1 MLSEILSNQ
10 RRKVGMSVDE
20 LAEKSG
26 VPKSTVAK
34 ILTGVTDNPTLE
46 TVKAIAHTLG
56 ISLSDAAGEKEKERE
71 KEKQHKASDVE
82 RDIIYKIRKLDEFG
96 KNAVNAI
103 LQIEYERCLSI
114 NEPATQNG
122 SNSPVLVEYRRYIN
136 PAAAGAPLWAESEY
150 EIILR
155 DPDTVPM
162 GADYAVG
169 IQGASMEPA
178 IPNKATV
185 WVQRS
190 ERPANGDIVIAW
202 VEGAG
207 TVCKQAIC
215 NGDQVVRLHSVNPNY
230 PDIVGNDLEGLRI
243 YGTVVGIDTQN

>member
-1 MLSEILSNQ
+1 
-10 RRKVGMSVDE
+10 MSVDE

-46 TVKAIAHTLG
+46 TVKAMAHTLG
-56 ISLSDAAGEKEKERE
+56 ISLSDAAGEKEK
-71 KEKQHKASDVE
+71 QHKASDAE
-82 RDIIYKIRKLDEFG
+82 RDIIYKIRKLDKFG

-103 LQIEYERCLSI
+103 LQIEYERCMSV

-122 SNSPVLVEYRRYIN
+122 NDSPVLVEYRRYIN

-155 DPDTVPM
+155 DPDTIPK

-169 IQGASMEPA
+169 IQGGSMEPA
-178 IPNKATV
+178 IPDEATV
-185 WVQRS
+185 WVHRS
-190 ERPANGDIVIAW
+190 ERPADGDIVIAW

-215 NGDQVVRLHSVNPNY
+215 DGDQVVRLHSINPDY
-230 PDIVGNDLEGLRI
+230 PDIVEDELEGLRI
-243 YGTVVGIDTQN
+243 YGVVVGVDRSI